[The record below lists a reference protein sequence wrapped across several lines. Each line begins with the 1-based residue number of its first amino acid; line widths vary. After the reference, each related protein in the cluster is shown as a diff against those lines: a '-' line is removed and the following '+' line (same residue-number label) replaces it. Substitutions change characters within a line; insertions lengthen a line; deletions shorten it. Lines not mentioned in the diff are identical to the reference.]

1 MLISIHNRDA
11 SSRAAT
17 KKGAQRKHMSAA
29 VLLSTT
35 MFSSYFYTLCTS
47 ARQLLSSHR
56 KKCEPRVKNEVFGI
70 LSEFPSHRVDYLE
83 MMSLAATFECDSRGS
98 SQSRDRICYLSHS
111 QILVIARQRHM
122 LRDLGNVTGLPTTT
136 DFGLGAA
143 YHRRRPTN
151 GGRGR

>member
-11 SSRAAT
+11 SSRAVT
-17 KKGAQRKHMSAA
+17 TKGAQCKHMSAA
-29 VLLSTT
+29 VLLSTA
-35 MFSSYFYTLCTS
+35 MFSSYFFTLTTS
-47 ARQLLSSHR
+47 VRQLLSSHR
-56 KKCEPRVKNEVFGI
+56 VKGEPRVKIEVFGI
-70 LSEFPSHRVDYLE
+70 FSEFPSQRVDYLE
-83 MMSLAATFECDSRGS
+83 MMSLAVTFECDGRGS
-98 SQSRDRICYLSHS
+98 SQSRDRICYLFHS
-111 QILVIARQRHM
+111 RILVIARQRHM